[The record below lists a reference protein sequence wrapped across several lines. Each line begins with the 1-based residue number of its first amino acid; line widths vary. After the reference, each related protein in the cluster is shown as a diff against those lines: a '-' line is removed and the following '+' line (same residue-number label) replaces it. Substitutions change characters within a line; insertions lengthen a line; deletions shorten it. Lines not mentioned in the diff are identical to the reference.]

1 MADKGKKVRNQ
12 NGAPD
17 GNDGELTRYNFV
29 GTPPTMYEHMP
40 EVGEYRTMTVTVEC
54 TAAGHKKKADG
65 SYPAAT
71 WAIREATIGREVDPP
86 SDVDPDQITTDEV
99 IEEIENEEDPDRIS
113 DDEEAALVA
122 EAEAEMG
129 NVVAGPGYDDP
140 FNVQQ
145 QDPQD

>member
-1 MADKGKKVRNQ
+1 MVDKGKKVRNQ

-71 WAIREATIGREVDPP
+71 WAIREAAIGKQVDPP

-99 IEEIENEEDPDRIS
+99 IEEIENENGDDTPDEIS
-113 DDEEAALVA
+113 PDEEAALVA
-122 EAEAEMG
+122 EAEAEMD

-140 FNVQQ
+140 FNVKN
-145 QDPQD
+145 